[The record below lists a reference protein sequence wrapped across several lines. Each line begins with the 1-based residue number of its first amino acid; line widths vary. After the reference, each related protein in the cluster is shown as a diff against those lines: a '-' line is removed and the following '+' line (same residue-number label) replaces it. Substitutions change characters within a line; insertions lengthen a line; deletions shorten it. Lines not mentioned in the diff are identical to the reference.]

1 MLVVSGLTISLCIV
15 VLAYKS
21 LHMRSK
27 MVCWTAALIAVLV
40 ISAVRTGDVRL
51 LESVLLIIAVTDIDK
66 QRLFKLIATALAAS
80 IAVVVLASLCGWI
93 WNKDVIPN
101 DYLVFAWGLHIRIRL
116 GGLLTCLVVLTLYV
130 SWNHRAWPLSVA
142 VTVLLAL
149 FSKIMLSSNTA
160 MAIMLAYCLASV
172 LGHLFTGQ
180 LSPLFTKRVRVL
192 TACLLA
198 LLVTVGMLY
207 LMAAYDGGNPVHEA
221 LNDLLHSR
229 LFWGKYY
236 RTNGGFTILG
246 RPYLSVS
253 SYHQGTMFES
263 LDSGIMYMGGVFG
276 LLPLLSASRCLHT

>member
-1 MLVVSGLTISLCIV
+1 
-15 VLAYKS
+15 
-21 LHMRSK
+21 

-101 DYLVFAWGLHIRIRL
+101 GYLVFAWGL
-116 GGLLTCLVVLTLYV
+116 V

-142 VTVLLAL
+142 VAVLLAL

-229 LFWGKYY
+229 PFLGQ
-236 RTNGGFTILG
+236 IL
-246 RPYLSVS
+246 S
-253 SYHQGTMFES
+253 HQWQ
-263 LDSGIMYMGGVFG
+263 LHDSG
-276 LLPLLSASRCLHT
+276 